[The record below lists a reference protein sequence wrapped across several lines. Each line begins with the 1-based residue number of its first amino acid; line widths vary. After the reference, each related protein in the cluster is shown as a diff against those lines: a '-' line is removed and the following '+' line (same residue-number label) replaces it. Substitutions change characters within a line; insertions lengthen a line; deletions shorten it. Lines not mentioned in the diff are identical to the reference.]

1 MAQVLQR
8 VGMHIHVRAR
18 EAVEV
23 LRLMRAPVPFQH
35 TDVLMGVPLLGAE
48 QEQIGFPWTLGIR
61 HHDFRRD
68 DRLHDDPFTALRVNS
83 RTLDAAMGQG

>member
-1 MAQVLQR
+1 MAQVLQC

-35 TDVLMGVPLLGAE
+35 TDVLMGGALLGAE

-61 HHDFRRD
+61 HHNFRCD
-68 DRLHDDPFTALRVNS
+68 DRLHDDPLHG
-83 RTLDAAMGQG
+83 AAG